1 MFGLLDLNRG
11 LTLLEN
17 YNFWPYE
24 KFSFLLSKKVSFLF
38 RTSRNAIQLKELVL
52 TTITTG
58 AKDSLSTDLVYK
70 LCILDLQTSRK
81 HLGNDDHNKCRETVS
96 MITEWECMLALLGFA
111 RFASGLLKTARLT
124 PWQKGQASGITST
137 QPQSAIVLWL

>member
-1 MFGLLDLNRG
+1 MLAYFDKKVKFLFGLLDLNRG

-96 MITEWECMLALLGFA
+96 MITE
-111 RFASGLLKTARLT
+111 
-124 PWQKGQASGITST
+124 
-137 QPQSAIVLWL
+137 

>member
-1 MFGLLDLNRG
+1 MLAYFDKKVKFLFGLLDLNRG
-11 LTLLEN
+11 LTPLEN

-24 KFSFLLSKKVSFLF
+24 KFSFLLSKKVSFSF

-52 TTITTG
+52 TTITTA

-81 HLGNDDHNKCRETVS
+81 HLRNDDHNKCRETVS
-96 MITEWECMLALLGFA
+96 MITE
-111 RFASGLLKTARLT
+111 
-124 PWQKGQASGITST
+124 
-137 QPQSAIVLWL
+137 